1 MDNPLVTYFLGIF
14 TAATLIFLFLRRRRL
29 ALLLTRRQQDMAR
42 VRLEDALKH
51 TYDCEE
57 RGLSATV
64 QSVAGAL
71 EISTD
76 EASGLASGLEQKGLL
91 QSSGDLFSLTT
102 EGRAYALRVV
112 RVHRLWERYLAD
124 ETSVRDVKWHHEAE
138 KQEHR
143 LTPAEVEA
151 LAAHM
156 GNPQFDPHG
165 DPIPSASGIL
175 PVLKGQPLTTVA
187 DKAVVRIVHIEDEPP
202 TVYAQLAAQGL
213 HTGMQINMLESRP
226 ERILFEANGEE
237 SVLAPLLARNITVE
251 PLPEE
256 RQFRGPFRTL
266 ASVRSGERAIVQ
278 SISRACR
285 GAQRRRLMDMGI
297 VPGTP
302 IEAELDSLTGD
313 PVAYRVRG
321 TLIAL
326 RRQQAD
332 QILVRSPENDT

>member
-1 MDNPLVTYFLGIF
+1 
-14 TAATLIFLFLRRRRL
+14 
-29 ALLLTRRQQDMAR
+29 
-42 VRLEDALKH
+42 
-51 TYDCEE
+51 
-57 RGLSATV
+57 
-64 QSVAGAL
+64 
-71 EISTD
+71 
-76 EASGLASGLEQKGLL
+76 
-91 QSSGDLFSLTT
+91 
-102 EGRAYALRVV
+102 
-112 RVHRLWERYLAD
+112 
-124 ETSVRDVKWHHEAE
+124 
-138 KQEHR
+138 
-143 LTPAEVEA
+143 
-151 LAAHM
+151 
-156 GNPQFDPHG
+156 
-165 DPIPSASGIL
+165 
-175 PVLKGQPLTTVA
+175 VA

-202 TVYAQLAAQGL
+202 AVYAQLAAQGL
-213 HTGMQINMLESRP
+213 HTGMQIKVLESRP
-226 ERILFEANGEE
+226 DRILFEAHGEE

-302 IEAELDSLTGD
+302 IEPELDSLTGD